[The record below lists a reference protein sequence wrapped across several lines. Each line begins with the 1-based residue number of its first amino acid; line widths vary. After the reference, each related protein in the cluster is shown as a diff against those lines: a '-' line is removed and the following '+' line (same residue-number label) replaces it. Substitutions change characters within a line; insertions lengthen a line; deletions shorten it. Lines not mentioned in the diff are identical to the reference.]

1 MRLSYY
7 LDFLFPKIGGR
18 DIHTY
23 LPVGYFSS
31 TERSLRKMLVTNE
44 TLVQEVWVALD
55 YNLHWVRELIHRAK
69 FEGEFAIAEDL
80 AEVLYLNWQA
90 ENNGYQPDLVTYVPW
105 DPVRFVQRGY
115 HLPEK
120 IAKHLANC
128 LNLPCQPQFWKT
140 RTTISQVD
148 LSVESRKTNL
158 QGLFSVNAEV
168 DRTYQR
174 WLVVDDVVTTGA
186 TLLECRRAIREA
198 NLPAS
203 MLGLVIAG

>member
-7 LDFLFPKIGGR
+7 LDFLFPKTGGR

-23 LPVGYFSS
+23 LPAGYFSS
-31 TERSLRKMLVTNE
+31 TERFLRKMLVTNE

-120 IAKHLANC
+120 NCPKFGQPFKLTLPIPVLEKKNYNFSSRAK
-128 LNLPCQPQFWKT
+128 
-140 RTTISQVD
+140 
-148 LSVESRKTNL
+148 
-158 QGLFSVNAEV
+158 
-168 DRTYQR
+168 
-174 WLVVDDVVTTGA
+174 
-186 TLLECRRAIREA
+186 CRI
-198 NLPAS
+198 
-203 MLGLVIAG
+203 

>member
-1 MRLSYY
+1 
-7 LDFLFPKIGGR
+7 
-18 DIHTY
+18 
-23 LPVGYFSS
+23 
-31 TERSLRKMLVTNE
+31 
-44 TLVQEVWVALD
+44 
-55 YNLHWVRELIHRAK
+55 
-69 FEGEFAIAEDL
+69 
-80 AEVLYLNWQA
+80 
-90 ENNGYQPDLVTYVPW
+90 VTYVPW

-120 IAKHLANC
+120 IAQSLANR
-128 LNLPCQPQFWKT
+128 LNLPCRPQFWKK
-140 RTTISQVD
+140 RTTVSQVE

-158 QGLFSVNAEV
+158 QGLFSVNAGV